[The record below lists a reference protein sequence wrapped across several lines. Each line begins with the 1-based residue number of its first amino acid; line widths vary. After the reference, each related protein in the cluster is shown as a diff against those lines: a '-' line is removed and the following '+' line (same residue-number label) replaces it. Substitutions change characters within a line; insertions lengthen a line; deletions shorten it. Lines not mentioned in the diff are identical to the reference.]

1 MTAPAHCP
9 PAGVP
14 GALASALIALRR
26 AIHRDPEIGM
36 HLPATQQRIVD
47 ALAGLDLE
55 ITLGR
60 ELSSVVAVL
69 RGGAA
74 PDGERRRAVLLRG
87 DMDALPLAERLDVDY
102 ASERDGVMHACGHDL
117 HVAGLVGAAHLL
129 RARRDELA
137 GDVVFMFQP
146 GEEGPG
152 GAVVMLDEGLLEA
165 AGSPVVAA
173 YALHVGSAGHP
184 LGTWYGRPGPMMA
197 AADECVIR
205 VVGEG
210 GHGSQPHL
218 AKDPVPVACEIVLA
232 LQLMVTRQFDAMD
245 PMVVTVGKIAGGTKD
260 NIIPDDARIE
270 LTVRTFSTANRD
282 RVHEAIRRVA
292 DGISAAHGLSAEVT
306 TLMGYPVTVNDDT
319 EYAFLRATVEDIF
332 GAQRHTEMAHPEAG
346 AEDFAFV
353 AQRVPSAYVFLSA
366 CPAEDP
372 ASAPDNH
379 SPRAHFDDVVL
390 PDQAVLLAELAI
402 RRLADPR

>member
-1 MTAPAHCP
+1 MSASVTLPED
-9 PAGVP
+9 
-14 GALASALIALRR
+14 LAQQIVSLRR

-36 HLPATQQRIVD
+36 DLPRTQQRIVD

-60 ELSSVVAVL
+60 DLTSVVAVL

-74 PDGERRRAVLLRG
+74 VPEGSERRAVLLRG
-87 DMDALPLAERLDVDY
+87 DMDALPLTELLDVDY
-102 ASERDGVMHACGHDL
+102 VSAVDGAMHACGHDL

-129 RARRDELA
+129 HARRAEVA

-152 GAVVMLDEGLLEA
+152 GAAVMLDEGLLEA

-173 YALHVGSAGHP
+173 YALHVGAAGHP
-184 LGTWYGRPGPMMA
+184 LGQWYGRPGPMMA

-205 VVGEG
+205 VLGEG

-218 AKDPVPVACEIVLA
+218 AKDPVPVACAIVLA

-245 PMVVTVGKIAGGTKD
+245 PMVVTVGRIAAGTKD
-260 NIIPDDARIE
+260 NIIPDDATIE
-270 LTVRTFSTANRD
+270 LTVRTFSTTNRD
-282 RVHEAIRRVA
+282 RVHDAIRRVA
-292 DGISAAHGLSAEVT
+292 DGISAAHGLTAEVT
-306 TLMGYPVTVNDDT
+306 TLMGYPVTVNDDA
-319 EYAFLRATVEDIF
+319 EYAFLRATAEELF

-366 CPAEDP
+366 CPAADP
-372 ASAPDNH
+372 QRAPDNH
-379 SPRAHFDDVVL
+379 SPRANFDDAVL